1 MHTCCMVHMRVG
13 MVVITGV
20 FLLQAG
26 PSVRHKCLQA
36 IMRMIYYANA
46 ELLHTVLTSANV
58 SR

>member
-1 MHTCCMVHMRVG
+1 MWNDVC
-13 MVVITGV
+13 
-20 FLLQAG
+20 LQAG

-46 ELLHTVLTSANV
+46 DLLQMVLTSSNV